1 MDQTHRHTSSFP
13 FLYLTKSPT
22 RIDILRYILIAFF
35 VCGTLGCAKKP
46 PDQAQ
51 LRADEITL
59 VQATVAEP
67 ARAERL
73 LALLDER
80 DRLIEE
86 TVTMLREYKR
96 EIKALNA
103 DFDAQR
109 DVVVEIIDYYN
120 RERALKQLRFIDL
133 IAQMKSATTAEEW
146 ALIADFQLQ
155 NLNPRQL
162 VYQPLAGGA

>member
-1 MDQTHRHTSSFP
+1 MMKFVP
-13 FLYLTKSPT
+13 CLVA
-22 RIDILRYILIAFF
+22 ILA
-35 VCGTLGCAKKP
+35 LGCSKEP

-67 ARAERL
+67 ARVERL